1 LKGHSGVYRLVALTS
16 TPGGL
21 IRLTITRKPAM
32 GKDFLPENFLLST
45 PASEKLYFEF
55 AKDLPIFDYHCH
67 IPPGDFGDTKAGEFL
82 YSKNGKN
89 TPIRTKVT
97 TSLH

>member
-1 LKGHSGVYRLVALTS
+1 
-16 TPGGL
+16 
-21 IRLTITRKPAM
+21 M

-67 IPPGDFGDTKAGEFL
+67 IPPGDFGDTKAGEPL
-82 YSKNGKN
+82 VIGWDNKPRR
-89 TPIRTKVT
+89 PIGAGVIQHVFACRHVAWLLLLP
-97 TSLH
+97 S